1 MQVKEIKLK
10 ILLGMMLSKNRTQ
23 LLNIINRTPK
33 KFGNV
38 SFKTKHTEKVGDLKL
53 KDEKGDTVICSSAK
67 AKADSL
73 CKFFSR
79 LLYFVMKE
87 MNVLMHL
94 MIESFLKNLHQYE

>member
-1 MQVKEIKLK
+1 MI
-10 ILLGMMLSKNRTQ
+10 LSKNRTQ

-33 KFGNV
+33 KFWKYV

-53 KDEKGDTVICSSAK
+53 KNEKGDTVICSSAK

-73 CKFFSR
+73 SKF
-79 LLYFVMKE
+79 LVLYFVMKE